1 MSAAGPGKNAPYSGE
16 KSLIFV
22 KKIISVLAVLAIIGI
37 AAVGAVFMSYNSDVK
52 GGKGSSEEITV
63 ELEKGM
69 GAYSVASVLAEN
81 GIVKNEI
88 FFKLY
93 AKQNPIDNLQYGTF
107 TLREDMSYEEI
118 VKELTTAKDLR
129 ETVSVTVFEGSSII
143 KISKIVEAAGF
154 CTAQEF
160 IDVVEN
166 TDWSQFKFFQYVEDD
181 VNKPFKMEGF
191 LYPETYEFFPEAT
204 AYEIAEKMLGHFDE
218 LITDEMYAQ
227 MEQLGFTLQEVVTLA
242 SYVEEEAGD
251 PINQPDVAAVFLN
264 RVKPGSPFPKLQSD
278 VSYYYMNEQIEPYF
292 GYARDQSPMEMQE
305 AVNTYLCE
313 GIPVTPVSSPSITA
327 INAVLNPTPDS
338 PYYFFLT
345 DLTGKYYYS
354 ETWAGHVQNIAT
366 MEAVNATVK
375 K

>member
-1 MSAAGPGKNAPYSGE
+1 M
-16 KSLIFV
+16 
-22 KKIISVLAVLAIIGI
+22 KKLLSVFLVLVLACI
-37 AAVGAVFMSYNSDVK
+37 AAVGAVFVSYNSDVK
-52 GGKGSSEEITV
+52 GGKGNSEEISV
-63 ELEKGM
+63 ELTKGM

-81 GIVKNEI
+81 GIVKNEL

-93 AKQNPIDNLQYGTF
+93 AKQNPIENLQYGTF
-107 TLREDMSYEEI
+107 TLRDDMSYEEI
-118 VKELTTAKDLR
+118 VKEITTVKDMR
-129 ETVSVTVFEGSSII
+129 ETVSVTVFEGSTII

-160 IDVVEN
+160 IDTVEN
-166 TDWSQFKFFQYVEDD
+166 TDWSQFKFYQYVEDD

-191 LYPETYEFFPEAT
+191 LYPETYDFYPEAT
-204 AYEIAEKMLGHFDE
+204 AYEIAEKMLSHFDN

-227 MEQLGFTLQEVVTLA
+227 MEQQGFTLQDVVTIA

-264 RVKPGSPFPKLQSD
+264 RLKPGSPFPKMESD
-278 VSYYYMNEQIEPYF
+278 VSYYYMREQIEPYL
-292 GYARDQSPMEMQE
+292 GVGRDQSPVEMQQ

-327 INAVLNPTPDS
+327 IKAVLNPTPDS

-345 DLTGKYYYS
+345 DLTGKYYYA
-354 ETWAGHVQNIAT
+354 ETWEGHTKNIAT
-366 MEAVNATVK
+366 MKAVNATVQQ
-375 K
+375 

>member
-1 MSAAGPGKNAPYSGE
+1 M
-16 KSLIFV
+16 
-22 KKIISVLAVLAIIGI
+22 KKIISILALLAVIGV
-37 AAVGAVFMSYNSDVK
+37 AAAGFMFMSYNNDVK
-52 GGKGSSEEITV
+52 GGKGSSEEVTV
-63 ELEKGM
+63 QLDKGM
-69 GAYSVASVLAEN
+69 GAYSVAAVLAEN
-81 GIVKNEI
+81 GIVENEL

-93 AKQNPIDNLQYGTF
+93 AKQNPIDNLQYGEF
-107 TLREDMSYEEI
+107 TLRENMSYEEI
-118 VKELTTAKDLR
+118 VKEITTAKDLR
-129 ETVSVTVFEGSSII
+129 ETVSVTVFEGSSIVR
-143 KISKIVEAAGF
+143 ISKIVEEAGF

-218 LITDEMYAQ
+218 LITDDMYAQ
-227 MEQLGFTLQEVVTLA
+227 MEQQGFTLQDVVTLA

-264 RVKPGSPFPKLQSD
+264 RLKPDSPYPKLESD
-278 VSYYYMNEQIEPYF
+278 VSYYYMREQVEPYL
-292 GYARDQSPMEMQE
+292 GVGRDQSPVAMQE
-305 AVNTYLCE
+305 AVNTYLCV
-313 GIPVTPVSSPSITA
+313 GIPVTPVSSPSISA
-327 INAVLNPTPDS
+327 IKAVLNPTPDS

-345 DLTGKYYYS
+345 DLTGKYYYA
-354 ETWAGHVQNIAT
+354 ETWQGHVNNIAT

-375 K
+375 

>member
-1 MSAAGPGKNAPYSGE
+1 M
-16 KSLIFV
+16 
-22 KKIISVLAVLAIIGI
+22 KKIISILALLAVIGV
-37 AAVGAVFMSYNSDVK
+37 AAAGFMFMSYNNDVK
-52 GGKGSSEEITV
+52 GGKGSSEEVTV
-63 ELEKGM
+63 QLDKGM
-69 GAYSVASVLAEN
+69 GAYSVAAVLAEN
-81 GIVKNEI
+81 GIVENEL

-93 AKQNPIDNLQYGTF
+93 AKQNPIDNLQYGEF
-107 TLREDMSYEEI
+107 TLRENMSYEEI
-118 VKELTTAKDLR
+118 VKEITTAKDLR
-129 ETVSVTVFEGSSII
+129 ETVSVTVFEGSSIVR
-143 KISKIVEAAGF
+143 ISKIVEEAGF

-218 LITDEMYAQ
+218 LITDDMYTQ
-227 MEQLGFTLQEVVTLA
+227 MEQQGFTLQDVVTLA

-264 RVKPGSPFPKLQSD
+264 RLKPDSPYPKLESD
-278 VSYYYMNEQIEPYF
+278 VSYYYMREQVEPYL
-292 GYARDQSPMEMQE
+292 GVGRDQSPVAMQE
-305 AVNTYLCE
+305 AVNTYLCV
-313 GIPVTPVSSPSITA
+313 GIPVTPVSSPSISA
-327 INAVLNPTPDS
+327 IKAVLNPTPDS

-345 DLTGKYYYS
+345 DLTGKYYYA
-354 ETWAGHVQNIAT
+354 ETWQGHVNNIAT

-375 K
+375 

>member
-1 MSAAGPGKNAPYSGE
+1 MKKLLSVFLVLVLAGAVAAG
-16 KSLIFV
+16 V
-22 KKIISVLAVLAIIGI
+22 
-37 AAVGAVFMSYNSDVK
+37 VFMSYNSDVK
-52 GGKGSSEEITV
+52 GGKGSSEEVTV
-63 ELEKGM
+63 ELTKGM

-81 GIVKNEI
+81 GIVKNEL

-107 TLREDMSYEEI
+107 TLREDMSYEDIIKEI
-118 VKELTTAKDLR
+118 TTVKDMR
-129 ETVSVTVFEGSSII
+129 ETVSVTVFEGSTVV

-160 IDVVEN
+160 IDTVEN
-166 TDWSQFKFFQYVEDD
+166 TDWSQFKFYQYVEDHEY
-181 VNKPFKMEGF
+181 KPFKMEGF
-191 LYPETYEFFPEAT
+191 LYPETYEFYPEAT
-204 AYEIAEKMLGHFDE
+204 AYDIAEKMLAQFDS

-227 MEQLGFTLQEVVTLA
+227 MEQQGFTLQDVVTVA

-264 RVKPGSPFPKLQSD
+264 RLKPGSPFPKMESD
-278 VSYYYMNEQIEPYF
+278 VSYYYMREQVEPYL
-292 GYARDQSPMEMQE
+292 GVGRDQSPIEMQQ

-313 GIPVTPVSSPSITA
+313 GIPITPVSSPSITA

-345 DLTGKYYYS
+345 DLTGKYYYA
-354 ETWAGHVQNIAT
+354 ETWDGHVKNIST
-366 MEAVNATVK
+366 MEAVNATVNK
-375 K
+375 